1 MALFCYPFFIFGKK
15 SIIMHAVMIILLIL
29 AILLVIFTLQNAF
42 GVTITVFFWK
52 IDDAPL
58 VLVLLCCLL
67 LGYLLAAFYFY
78 PRLLKLK
85 KDYKKAVKSGKK
97 LEEQLE
103 AEKSLSEQTGP
114 DGIELEVDDEKN
126 EKGFFRE

>member
-1 MALFCYPFFIFGKK
+1 
-15 SIIMHAVMIILLIL
+15 MHAVMIILLIL

-52 IDDAPL
+52 IDQAPL

-67 LGYLLAAFYFY
+67 LGYILATIYFY

-97 LEEQLE
+97 LEDRLE
-103 AEKSLSEQTGP
+103 AEKSLQEKPGP
-114 DGIELEVDDEKN
+114 EGIELEVDDEKN